1 MKPGRGFFSNLPV
14 EFYIAS
20 RYVRANPRQS
30 LIIMMAVGIGV
41 ALIIFIPSINLSFF
55 QYFLNKTVEE
65 SAHITLT
72 RELKTMPHDEA
83 VLKPTLKQANPGQE
97 ILFSDRTLSR
107 RRNITAY
114 RRMVEQLEKIP
125 GITAVSPY
133 VKEQVII
140 VHGAQN
146 RGASLNGI
154 IPERENAVTH
164 IEDDVT
170 EGDLEAM
177 GPNDVFLGAEL
188 ANDLNVAVGDRVQL
202 ITAFGHRG
210 YKVAGLIK
218 TGIYATDRTIVYQPL
233 RSAQKL
239 LDLNN
244 EVTGIGIK
252 IKDIYQADVMAHMLA
267 DVFHVKAQS
276 WMEDN
281 KIFLDQINNFRI
293 VIAVINFLIVFAA
306 ATSIT
311 SILIMVVA
319 SKSKEIG
326 ILKAMGARPST
337 IMRLFITQGIFLS
350 VLGMISG
357 FVGAYGLIALYNA
370 SPMARGTTILGI
382 ERPPTVL
389 STEYAMLAFFY
400 AFITS
405 ILASTVP
412 AWQASR
418 LDPVKAINQ

>member
-1 MKPGRGFFSNLPV
+1 MFERFINLLPV

-20 RYVRANPRQS
+20 RYVSANIRQS
-30 LIIMMAVGIGV
+30 LIIMLAVGIGV

-55 QYFLNKTVEE
+55 EHFLNQTVED

-72 RELKTMPHDEA
+72 REMETMERNKTLLTPRLEDE
-83 VLKPTLKQANPGQE
+83 NPGNR
-97 ILFSDRTLSR
+97 ILFSDQTEIR

-114 RRMVEQLEKIP
+114 RRLMREVERFP
-125 GITAVSPY
+125 GVTAVAPF
-133 VKEQVII
+133 VREQVII
-140 VHGAQN
+140 VKGAQN
-146 RGASLNGI
+146 RSATVNGI
-154 IPERENAVTH
+154 IPERQEAVTH

-170 EGDLEAM
+170 EGDLQTI
-177 GPNDVFLGAEL
+177 GPNDVFVGAEL
-188 ANDLNVAVGDRVQL
+188 AHELGVGVGDRVQL
-202 ITAFGHRG
+202 LTAFGNRS
-210 YKVAGLIK
+210 YKVAGVIK
-218 TGIYATDRTIVYQPL
+218 TGVYQQDL
-233 RSAQKL
+233 TQVYLSLQSAQRL
-239 LDLNN
+239 LQMNN
-244 EVTGIGIK
+244 EITGLGVK
-252 IKDIYQADVMAHMLA
+252 ISDIYEAENVARTMAALYHI
-267 DVFHVKAQS
+267 KARS

-281 KIFLDQINNFRI
+281 KIFLDQVSNFRI
-293 VIAVINFLIVFAA
+293 IIAVINFLIVFAA

-326 ILKAMGARPST
+326 ILKAMGTTPKA

-350 VLGMISG
+350 ILGIVAG
-357 FVGAYGLIALYNA
+357 FFGALALIAIYNA
-370 SPMARGTTILGI
+370 SPAGKGETIIGI

-389 STEYAMLAFFY
+389 NIQYTILAFVY
-400 AFITS
+400 AIITS